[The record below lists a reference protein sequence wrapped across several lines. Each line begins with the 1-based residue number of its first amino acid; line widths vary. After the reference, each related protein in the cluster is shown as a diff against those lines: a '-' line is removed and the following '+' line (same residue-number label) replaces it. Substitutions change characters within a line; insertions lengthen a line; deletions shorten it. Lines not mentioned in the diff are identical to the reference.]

1 MARRGGNDAKPG
13 AAVLRQVK
21 QALEKK
27 DWPPGLT
34 VLAGEDLYHLDA
46 AQNAL
51 LAALVPGEASDFAL
65 SVFSEGRMDTAD
77 LVAAARSIP
86 MFAPQRIVLVRDV
99 GIIEGDPKPLSAYAK
114 SPPPNSHLIV
124 RGPKLDLRRPL
135 HKALAKDGKLLEFG
149 AVPPGRLDHR
159 EIQEMAA
166 RRGLKLGREVVRFLI
181 ESSGGDLYRVSSE
194 LDKIDVWLGDEP
206 SRAVTLEVAREVV
219 CHGGVLSGWEVADA
233 ILERDE
239 SVALAAV
246 RKLIEAGEEPIRTIG
261 GLAWRAR
268 NMIQGKAMLEKGRP
282 AREVVSASRAWN
294 NADQF
299 LAALSRYTLEELMAF
314 PGRLLEAD
322 RTLKSRSIDP
332 TSVLESLVRDLIA
345 PKTPAPPASA
355 GRPGMRR
362 A

>member
-1 MARRGGNDAKPG
+1 MARGGPTKAKPG
-13 AAVLRQVK
+13 AAVLRQVL

-27 DWPPGLT
+27 SWPPGLT

-51 LAALVPGEASDFAL
+51 VGALVPEEATDFAL
-65 SVFSEGRMDTAD
+65 SIFSDGKMDTAD

-124 RGPKLDLRRPL
+124 RAPKLDLRRPL
-135 HKALAKDGKLLEFG
+135 HKALAKDGRFLEFG
-149 AVPPGRLDHR
+149 AVPAGRLDQR
-159 EIQEMAA
+159 EIQEMAGQ
-166 RRGLKLGREVVRFLI
+166 RGLKLGGPVIRFLI
-181 ESSGGDLYRVSSE
+181 ESCAGDLYRVSSE
-194 LDKIDVWLGDEP
+194 LDKIDVWLGDDP

-239 SVALAAV
+239 SLALAAV
-246 RKLIEAGEEPIRTIG
+246 RKLIESGEEPIRTIG

-282 AREVVSASRAWN
+282 AREVVSASKAWN
-294 NADQF
+294 DADRF

-332 TSVLESLVRDLIA
+332 TSVLESLVRDLISPKMRA
-345 PKTPAPPASA
+345 PTAPTGGA
-355 GRPGMRR
+355 RIRR